1 MSIIKCLINLFVLTK
16 IYVISQI
23 DVYETEDYN
32 FFLKLDNLNFE
43 EATSY
48 CKKFQYGEIALVK
61 DRNLAD
67 ELEPVIVDKTK
78 DIPGK

>member
-16 IYVISQI
+16 VYVISQI

-32 FFLKLDNLNFE
+32 FFLKLDSLNFE

-48 CKKFQYGEIALVK
+48 CKKFKFGEIALVK
-61 DRNLAD
+61 DRDLAD
-67 ELEPVIVDKTK
+67 ELEPVIRDKIK
-78 DIPGK
+78 HIPGK